1 MSLLV
6 AIAAATTAMLSA
18 AAFYAASEHCRW
30 PAWKRRGAR
39 GRVVGSALAV
49 ASLALWIA
57 QLGVGAGLCAMMGS
71 WMLVVIALPY
81 IAWRTAPADGSA
93 R

>member
-1 MSLLV
+1 MSLFAV
-6 AIAAATTAMLSA
+6 IAATATAMLSA
-18 AAFYAASEHCRW
+18 AAFYAASAHCRW
-30 PAWKRRGAR
+30 PAWKRRGTK
-39 GRVVGSALAV
+39 GRIVGSVLAV
-49 ASLALWIA
+49 VSLALWIA